1 MLRAR
6 GMQRGREKGES
17 GKYGVP
23 LHRIQVVIR
32 AMHFMPGS
40 LSCIFAT
47 RIQRIQPLIRDL
59 ARDAVAKLASSSAR
73 PEDRREQRRLP
84 FFLPIRRDSKRKVPV
99 RVRRHMEIPPRNDE
113 PRPEGALGIARR
125 HR

>member
-6 GMQRGREKGES
+6 GIQRGRAKGES

-32 AMHFMPGS
+32 AVHGS
-40 LSCIFAT
+40 SGSAFSPAVQRRRRRRSGIRET
-47 RIQRIQPLIRDL
+47 RSPNSQPPLILRIDESS
-59 ARDAVAKLASSSAR
+59 DAWLFPFSLVA
-73 PEDRREQRRLP
+73 
-84 FFLPIRRDSKRKVPV
+84 DSKRKVPV
-99 RVRRHMEIPPRNDE
+99 RLRMEIPPRNDE